1 MAELHC
7 GDLGCYC
14 SNCYNCKCE
23 KCKPYICERLL
34 QLDKIELIRC
44 KICVNCLKFIQDN
57 SPT

>member
-14 SNCYNCKCE
+14 SNCCECKCE
-23 KCKPYICERLL
+23 KCKPYICEHLI
-34 QLDKIELIRC
+34 QLGEVLIRC
-44 KICVNCLKFIQDN
+44 KFCVNCIKFIQDN